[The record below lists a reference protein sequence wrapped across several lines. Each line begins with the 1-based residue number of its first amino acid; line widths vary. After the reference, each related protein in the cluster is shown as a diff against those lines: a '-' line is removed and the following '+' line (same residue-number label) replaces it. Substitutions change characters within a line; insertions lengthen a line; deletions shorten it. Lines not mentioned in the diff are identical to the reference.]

1 MKINPINL
9 PTLLKQ
15 SSSGLVARSRA
26 LFSRLDPAAA
36 QDASDLNTYDESVL
50 QQGRFWMRTVTW
62 SLIGTTVFG
71 VAWLALARTEE
82 IVVAAGQLEP
92 VGSVQDIQMPVGGV
106 VQQILVQEGQSVT
119 AGQVLIK
126 LDTEA
131 SEQQR
136 RSLETTI
143 KLKQEQLALKD
154 QEKRRYLQVN
164 NEEVQ
169 MLENNLELQ
178 IEIQDRF
185 EDLEEAGA
193 ASELQYLSQLN
204 TVEETRGRLMQTK
217 AERLRQVAQ
226 LDQQMAQINSELADL
241 QSRLAEARVTLRYQQ
256 LQSPVDG
263 VVFDLQPTSAGFTA
277 QSTQTVM
284 KVVPYGSLEAKVEVP
299 SNKIG
304 FVKLPPGCPQDQAM
318 CMRADISIDSYPST
332 DFGVLDG
339 RVTRIG
345 SDALPPDPQEQRQE
359 LSFPVTVRLDQQSL
373 ELKSGSKLPLQVG
386 MSLTA
391 NIKLRKVSYLQL
403 LLGGFQ
409 DKAESLQEL

>member
-1 MKINPINL
+1 MTMNPKNL
-9 PTLLKQ
+9 PALFKQ
-15 SSSGLVARSRA
+15 SSSNLVARSRA
-26 LFSRLDPAAA
+26 LLRRFDPGAA

-106 VQQILVQEGQSVT
+106 VQQILVEEGQSVS
-119 AGQVLIK
+119 AGQVLMK

-143 KLKQEQLALKD
+143 KLKQEQLGLKE

-193 ASELQYLSQLN
+193 ASELQYLSQ
-204 TVEETRGRLMQTK
+204 
-217 AERLRQVAQ
+217 
-226 LDQQMAQINSELADL
+226 
-241 QSRLAEARVTLRYQQ
+241 
-256 LQSPVDG
+256 
-263 VVFDLQPTSAGFTA
+263 
-277 QSTQTVM
+277 
-284 KVVPYGSLEAKVEVP
+284 
-299 SNKIG
+299 
-304 FVKLPPGCPQDQAM
+304 
-318 CMRADISIDSYPST
+318 
-332 DFGVLDG
+332 
-339 RVTRIG
+339 
-345 SDALPPDPQEQRQE
+345 
-359 LSFPVTVRLDQQSL
+359 
-373 ELKSGSKLPLQVG
+373 
-386 MSLTA
+386 
-391 NIKLRKVSYLQL
+391 
-403 LLGGFQ
+403 
-409 DKAESLQEL
+409 

>member
-1 MKINPINL
+1 MKMNPQKLTALVKQGSSNL
-9 PTLLKQ
+9 LTSSRDLL
-15 SSSGLVARSRA
+15 R
-26 LFSRLDPAAA
+26 RLDPGAKQNSA
-36 QDASDLNTYDESVL
+36 DLDIYDESVL

-82 IVVAAGQLEP
+82 IVVAAGELEP

-106 VQQILVQEGQSVT
+106 VEEILVEEGQAVS
-119 AGQVLIK
+119 AGQVLMK

-136 RSLETTI
+136 QSLETTI
-143 KLKQEQLALKD
+143 KLKQEQLGLKE

-178 IEIQDRF
+178 IEIQERF

-193 ASELQYLSQLN
+193 ASELQYLSQQN

-217 AERLRQVAQ
+217 AERLRQVAL
-226 LDQQMAQINSELADL
+226 LDQQVAQLNSELADL

-304 FVKLPPGCPQDQAM
+304 FVKLPPGCPQDQEM
-318 CMRADISIDSYPST
+318 CMKADISIDSYPST
-332 DFGVLDG
+332 DFGVLEG

-373 ELKSGSKLPLQVG
+373 ELKSGAKLPLQVG